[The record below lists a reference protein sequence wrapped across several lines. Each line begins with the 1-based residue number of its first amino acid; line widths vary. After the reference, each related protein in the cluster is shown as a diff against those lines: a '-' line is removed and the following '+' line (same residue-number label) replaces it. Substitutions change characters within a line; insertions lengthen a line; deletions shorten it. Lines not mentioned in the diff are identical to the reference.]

1 MSVLARRPHLGGSL
15 HRSDIYKLQHYLLA
29 SLSDGFFFVFFL
41 QLISA
46 PTSCPSAGS
55 VVSRPTMLR
64 RSLMKSD
71 RGYTAGNRRGDC
83 LIGEYELFPIDRQTI
98 YHLVLHV

>member
-1 MSVLARRPHLGGSL
+1 MA
-15 HRSDIYKLQHYLLA
+15 
-29 SLSDGFFFVFFL
+29 FFFVFFL

-46 PTSCPSAGS
+46 PTFCPSAGS
-55 VVSRPTMLR
+55 VVSRPTMLK

-83 LIGEYELFPIDRQTI
+83 LIGEYELFPIDRQTDNI
-98 YHLVLHV
+98 SFATIVYNVVHPLEDFKT